1 MPRINLLPWRQQER
15 QRRQKEFMIGAGG
28 AVLAAAAVTLFTSWG
43 VAAAIDRQRDRNELL
58 KTEISDLD
66 RQITEILGLE
76 AQKQRLLA
84 RMEIIERLQ
93 RSRPEVVHV
102 FDQLARTLP
111 DGVYLTS
118 VKQADKKIELKG
130 VAQSSTRVSTFMR
143 NIEAS
148 AWLENPQLQVVETA
162 KQGGTGS
169 NFTLFATQK
178 TLAGADDAEFGAPR
192 GAKPSRRQASNEG
205 GKGAPRS

>member
-15 QRRQKEFMIGAGG
+15 ARRQKEFGIAAIG
-28 AVLAAAAVTLFTSWG
+28 AVLAAAAVALVTSWG
-43 VAAAIDRQRDRNELL
+43 FSAAVDRQKDRNALL
-58 KTEISDLD
+58 KTEIEELD

-76 AQKQRLLA
+76 AQRDRMRA

-118 VKQADKKIELKG
+118 VKQNAKRIELKG

-148 AWLENPQLQVVETA
+148 AWLENPELQVVQTA
-162 KQGGTGS
+162 QSGGGS
-169 NFTLFATQK
+169 SFTLFATQK
-178 TLAGADDAEFGAPR
+178 SIVAAEPETPGA
-192 GAKPSRRQASNEG
+192 RRQANNTTAG
-205 GKGAPRS
+205 TPRT